1 VGSDSDGDA
10 GVDVVWKPNG
20 QTQLTATVNPDFG
33 QVESDDLVVNF
44 SATETFISDKRPF
57 FTENQGLFEFTTPS
71 DYSQLLYTRR
81 VGGPA
86 DDGEGSGDITAALK
100 LNGSFGA
107 TKYGVFGADEGESV
121 GRTFGALRVVRDF
134 AKQNLGFMATHVDRP
149 YLDREASVF
158 GVDHNWRPNA
168 RWNVRTRV
176 FGSDIE
182 QAGSARPTRARRSGL
197 TTRWI
202 TAGAS
207 NGSAC
212 TSATNCRSMMPAISR
227 ATTELPALAGE
238 SALHRHAGI
247 LTLLLEGLAL
257 ARQHCLQRSRRGT
270 EPSVPHEPREPPA
283 RRQL

>member
-1 VGSDSDGDA
+1 MANHSQSLLAVTPYVSGLYDNVGESSDGDA
-10 GVDVVWKPNG
+10 GVDVFWKPNG
-20 QTQLTATVNPDFG
+20 QVQLTATVNPDFG

-100 LNGSFGA
+100 LNGSVGA

-121 GRTFGALRVVRDF
+121 GRTFSALRVVRDF
-134 AKQNLGFMATHVDRP
+134 ASQNLGFMATRVDRP
-149 YLDREASVF
+149 YLDREATVF

-182 QAGSARPTRARRSGL
+182 QAG
-197 TTRWI
+197 
-202 TAGAS
+202 
-207 NGSAC
+207 
-212 TSATNCRSMMPAISR
+212 
-227 ATTELPALAGE
+227 
-238 SALHRHAGI
+238 HRHERFRRHALGR
-247 LTLLLEGLAL
+247 LRDGSRLA
-257 ARQHCLQRSRRGT
+257 
-270 EPSVPHEPREPPA
+270 PA
-283 RRQL
+283 V